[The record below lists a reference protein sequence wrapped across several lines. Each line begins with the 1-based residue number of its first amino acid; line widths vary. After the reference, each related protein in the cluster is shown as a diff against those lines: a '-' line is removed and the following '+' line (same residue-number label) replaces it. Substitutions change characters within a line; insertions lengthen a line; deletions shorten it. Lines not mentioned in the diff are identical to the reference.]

1 MLITG
6 RLSIGVSVVIRAY
19 RLVVER
25 SIFIIMTSQL
35 WRHLV
40 TLAGLLAMP
49 AFASSQRPFVAR
61 PITPDS
67 GEQRHLS
74 NIRELTNGGENA
86 EAYFSADGKR
96 LIFQST
102 RDGRTC
108 DQQYIMNIDGTNA
121 RRVSNGKGKTT
132 CGYFMDG
139 DRRIFFASSQAVDTA
154 CTPRPDPSK
163 GYVWRLD
170 PYDIYTANP
179 DGSGV
184 RRLTRYGVYTAE
196 GVLSPDGKHIV
207 FTSLKD
213 GDLDIYTMN
222 ADGTDVKQLTH
233 AVGYDG
239 GPWWSP
245 DGKQIVYRAFHPTD
259 PKDLADYKSLLA
271 DRLVR
276 PNKMD
281 LWVMNADGSGQRQ
294 ITHLGGASFGPSWTP
309 DGRRIVFSSNYHTDP
324 KVGNFDVFLV
334 NPDGTGIEQITTNA
348 TFDGFPMFSPDGKKL
363 VWASNRHA
371 KNPHETNVLIAD
383 WRN

>member
-1 MLITG
+1 MATRQRAGALG
-6 RLSIGVSVVIRAY
+6 AY
-19 RLVVER
+19 RLTGVLP
-25 SIFIIMTSQL
+25 IFNIMNSQL
-35 WRHLV
+35 WRRV
-40 TLAGLLAMP
+40 IAVAVLLALP
-49 AFASSQRPFVAR
+49 SLASAQGAFVAR
-61 PITPDS
+61 SIAPDS
-67 GEQRHLS
+67 GEQRHLA
-74 NIRELTNGGENA
+74 NIRQLTNGGENA
-86 EAYFSADGKR
+86 EAYFSADSKR

-108 DQQYIMNIDGTNA
+108 DQQYIMNTDGTNTH
-121 RRVSNGKGKTT
+121 RVSNGKGKAT

-139 DRRIFFASSQAVDTA
+139 DRHIFFASSHAVDTA

-163 GYVWRLD
+163 GYLWRLD

-179 DGSGV
+179 DGSHLK
-184 RRLTRYGVYTAE
+184 RLTNYGIYTAE
-196 GVLSPDGKHIV
+196 GVLSPDGKRIV

-222 ADGTDVKQLTH
+222 ADGTNVKQLTH
-233 AVGYDG
+233 DIGYDG

-271 DRLVR
+271 ERLVR

-281 LWVMNADGSGQRQ
+281 LWVMNADGSVQHQ

-309 DGRRIVFSSNYHTDP
+309 DGRRIVFSSNYHTNP
-324 KVGNFDVFLV
+324 KLGNFDVFLV
-334 NPDGTGIEQITTNA
+334 NPDGTGLEQITTNA
-348 TFDGFPMFSPDGKKL
+348 TFDGFPMFSPNGKQF

-371 KNPHETNVLIAD
+371 VNPHETNVFIAD
-383 WRN
+383 WRD